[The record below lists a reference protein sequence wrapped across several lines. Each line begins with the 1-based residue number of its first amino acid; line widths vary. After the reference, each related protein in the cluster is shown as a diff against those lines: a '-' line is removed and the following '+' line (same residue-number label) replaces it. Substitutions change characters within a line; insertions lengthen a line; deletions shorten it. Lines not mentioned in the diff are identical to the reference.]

1 MEQWSSSSS
10 PAIVSAAAEQA
21 HAFPYVPT
29 QILTPS
35 ACVNQSSCRGRD
47 VAYVFSPSS
56 STSRDGVRFLALN
69 YSSGIDAGAEPKP
82 VSTTASLPF
91 LQDAESATTAFGAAR
106 AASGEVLV
114 FAGACDGPGGDV
126 WSYTPGG
133 NNGDDK
139 DVKWQRRTTTRKQG
153 GAAGGSTQG
162 PYFLGGTLA
171 FSSKLAPTM
180 DEPTLYTYGGMCA
193 PPSTSTAKTQ
203 DWQSNANYTK
213 TMMSLSPAAA
223 QDGGYNLGVASV
235 LGPRSPFAGFS
246 VTQLPPSV
254 TNISG
259 TVTQQASFVFLGGHT
274 QWAFINMSTAAVWS
288 LPEETWSYVN
298 VQPPSPPPSTAAGE
312 IRKEKKAAV
321 ATTPDNVYSRSGHTA
336 VLSEDGGSVVVLG
349 GWVGDVGTP
358 AEPQLAVLEM
368 SQAYSSWRWRIP
380 ETQPESG
387 IYGHG
392 AAMLPGN
399 VMVVYGGW
407 ETKNITTTTTK
418 QKRQDAPA
426 TASSLRFLNLTSMAW
441 TSSYTNPHAAG
452 RGGGGDDESHDAP
465 GSDGSSK
472 SRRLGLGLGLGLGL
486 ALLLGVV
493 FGFLLWR
500 MRQRRKQARHDEAV
514 RAMAEDARHFLHDGD
529 MMERDDFLFGWGGQR
544 DWRTGGQQQ
553 QGGDGRSLGYES
565 LRGAAGGAGGRASL
579 DAGSSSIARKPLAG
593 GGATRGMMM
602 RNGYQPALPADG
614 GRFSGTFASPPGVIH
629 PILEDDE
636 DEYYGHDEQHENEH
650 EHANLASAAA
660 AAPLTPTSEAHS
672 DPFATPVTATAP
684 PVIFFPT
691 TAAAATGG
699 GLRTSSPDS
708 RGSNNSSP
716 VRRTDPDVQDWVSD
730 VDAADA
736 LLARYSSTRQQHQ
749 QQQQQQQQQS
759 SSLLQQGRVSP
770 TRRGSNRSTLTLG
783 LRDDDSRTGSNL
795 SESARSA
802 ADSLRRSA
810 SGRRSGGF
818 LLGLGLGGGG
828 EHSKPGS
835 SSSSSYNT
843 ARSGFG
849 ALQAEAPGLLMGS
862 SGGGARTTA
871 PASPT
876 GWGGGA
882 ATGDHNNDDD
892 DEYAL
897 PPGSPSKSKPP
908 SRRTWL
914 GSLRRVFSG
923 SGSGSSGAS
932 PASASREELDS
943 HQHHQYQQASS
954 GAALMTAGAGALSGE
969 LLRRKQGRHDWQDS
983 GDEGGGGSSTVGMGA
998 AGRRGRRSEHH
1009 GGDDDDGAREKD
1021 EWDIERAVEQRL
1033 VQVMFTVPKE
1043 RLRVVNAAADDGDD
1057 DNEDDDDNG
1066 GADNRAL
1073 GKPPV
1078 TVTAQQRGQEHV
1090 APAEALR
1097 EPHVAELVD
1106 PSSTDTSTPTT
1117 TTTKSSLRSA
1127 ASREGGLRLAG
1138 EQQQRQEEGG
1148 DATTATQRD
1157 VGTPGAA
1164 GDAANMT
1171 AIVVDTSKDVGGVE
1185 DKNDKHDHHHHHHDH
1200 NDEKDDEDEDVHD
1213 SSFLSGIGSGDG
1225 GSARAKHQSHAGT
1238 VSSGGGDYLGVMDGT
1253 TTMSNPRLSHSTDGS
1268 SWRGDRSSGVF
1279 MTAEAVTFERP
1290 RMRMTRVRDM
1300 VDRYETRSAEA
1311 SPVRSQAD
1319 SPTRG
1324 THRSS

>member
-1 MEQWSSSSS
+1 MAATRWRTRRRRAASGLVSLLLVAAFQS
-10 PAIVSAAAEQA
+10 PAASASAEQA

-56 STSRDGVRFLALN
+56 DGVRFLALN
-69 YSSGIDAGAEPKP
+69 YSSGIDANAEPKS
-82 VSTTASLPF
+82 VSTTLPF
-91 LQDAESATTAFGAAR
+91 LENAGSTAAFGAAR
-106 AASGEVLV
+106 AANGEVLV

-133 NNGDDK
+133 DEDA
-139 DVKWQRRTTTRKQG
+139 KWERRTTTMDKGTQKG
-153 GAAGGSTQG
+153 NTQG

-171 FSSKLAPTM
+171 FSSKLEPTM

-193 PPSTSTAKTQ
+193 PPSTTNTQ
-203 DWQSNANYTK
+203 EWQSDANYTK
-213 TMMSLSPAAA
+213 TMTRLTPGGGGS
-223 QDGGYNLGVASV
+223 QDSYSLGVASV
-235 LGPRSPFAGFS
+235 SGPRSPFAGFS
-246 VTQLPPSV
+246 VTQLPPSM
-254 TNISG
+254 TNMSG
-259 TVTQQASFVFLGGHT
+259 SVTQQASFVFLGGHT

-288 LPEETWSYVN
+288 LPEETWSYIN
-298 VQPPSPPPSTAAGE
+298 VQPPLATGDKMPGNELAKNQNQQKQGQVQNQDSSSSDGTGLRRKRDGGAA
-312 IRKEKKAAV
+312 
-321 ATTPDNVYSRSGHTA
+321 PDNVYSRSGHTA
-336 VLSEDGGSVVVLG
+336 VLSGDGSSVVILG

-380 ETQPESG
+380 EKQPDGG

-407 ETKNITTTTTK
+407 ETKTTTTK
-418 QKRQDAPA
+418 QKRQDA
-426 TASSLRFLNLTSMAW
+426 SSLRFYNLTSMAW
-441 TSSYTNPHAAG
+441 TSSYTNPNAG
-452 RGGGGDDESHDAP
+452 SGDGSGGNGGSHDAP
-465 GSDGSSK
+465 GSGGSSK
-472 SRRLGLGLGLGLGL
+472 SKRLGLGLGLGLGL
-486 ALLLGVV
+486 ALLLGII
-493 FGFLLWR
+493 FCFLLWR

-514 RAMAEDARHFLHDGD
+514 RAMAEDARHFLHDTD
-529 MMERDDFLFGWGGQR
+529 MIERDDFLFGWGGQR
-544 DWRTGGQQQ
+544 DWRNSGQQQ
-553 QGGDGRSLGYES
+553 SGGRSLGYES
-565 LRGAAGGAGGRASL
+565 LRGAGAGRSSIDAGAGGP
-579 DAGSSSIARKPLAG
+579 GPIARKPVAG
-593 GGATRGMMM
+593 VARGM
-602 RNGYQPALPADG
+602 RNGYQPALPDA
-614 GRFSGTFASPPGVIH
+614 GRFSSTFASPPGVIH

-636 DEYYGHDEQHENEH
+636 DEYYSHHEH
-650 EHANLASAAA
+650 EHAHT
-660 AAPLTPTSEAHS
+660 APLTPTSEAHS

-691 TAAAATGG
+691 GAGVARA
-699 GLRTSSPDS
+699 SSPERRS
-708 RGSNNSSP
+708 NSSSP
-716 VRRTDPDVQDWVSD
+716 ARRTDPDVQDWVSD

-736 LLARYSSTRQQHQ
+736 LLERYSTTR
-749 QQQQQQQQQS
+749 QQQQQQQS
-759 SSLLQQGRVSP
+759 QGRVSP
-770 TRRGSNRSTLTLG
+770 TRRGSNRSTLTLGG

-810 SGRRSGGF
+810 SGRRSAAGGF
-818 LLGLGLGGGG
+818 LLGLGLGAGAG

-849 ALQAEAPGLLMGS
+849 ALQAEAPGLLMGGS
-862 SGGGARTTA
+862 GGGGART

-876 GWGGGA
+876 GWGGA
-882 ATGDHNNDDD
+882 AGDDD
-892 DEYAL
+892 DYAL
-897 PPGSPSKSKPP
+897 VPREPGSPSKSKPP

-923 SGSGSSGAS
+923 SSSSNGAS
-932 PASASREELDS
+932 PANASREELD
-943 HQHHQYQQASS
+943 HQHQWDHIQQGGSS
-954 GAALMTAGAGALSGE
+954 GALMTAGAGALSGE

-983 GDEGGGGSSTVGMGA
+983 GDEGGGGSALGMASGGGA
-998 AGRRGRRSEHH
+998 RGAG
-1009 GGDDDDGAREKD
+1009 DDDGAREKD

-1043 RLRVVNAAADDGDD
+1043 RLRVVNADDNNDD
-1057 DNEDDDDNG
+1057 D
-1066 GADNRAL
+1066 ADGRSL
-1073 GKPPV
+1073 GKGSGGGGRDAAPMA
-1078 TVTAQQRGQEHV
+1078 TTAQQRGEEHV

-1106 PSSTDTSTPTT
+1106 PSSTDSSTDTT

-1127 ASREGGLRLAG
+1127 ASREGGL
-1138 EQQQRQEEGG
+1138 QQQQA
-1148 DATTATQRD
+1148 DTTTQRD
-1157 VGTPGAA
+1157 ASITATEVVAPSAPIFDKHEEPH
-1164 GDAANMT
+1164 GD
-1171 AIVVDTSKDVGGVE
+1171 D
-1185 DKNDKHDHHHHHHDH
+1185 NDNDHHHHHHHDHHHHHHH
-1200 NDEKDDEDEDVHD
+1200 HDEDEDEDDVHD
-1213 SSFLSGIGSGDG
+1213 TSFLSS
-1225 GSARAKHQSHAGT
+1225 GSAGGGGGVRAKHQSHSGT
-1238 VSSGGGDYLGVMDGT
+1238 VSSSGGDYLGVDG
-1253 TTMSNPRLSHSTDGS
+1253 MSNPRLSHSTDGS
-1268 SWRGDRSSGVF
+1268 GRRSSGVF

-1290 RMRMTRVRDM
+1290 RMTMRTTTTTTRVRDM

-1324 THRSS
+1324 MR